1 MLSLAKHAQQI
12 STNAIAV
19 IRGASKM
26 AAATASLAVSSSSSL
41 SAAAAI
47 AVSTRARGFATGGG
61 DGASVSA
68 AVVSRQGKM
77 PNAGRYG
84 FSAAIGD
91 DRLAGFGATAAPK
104 DALLEQYLS
113 PINATAQEKHK
124 MGISK
129 VRKDFERRAGDTGS
143 SEVQVALLTYKIKYM
158 TEHLKTHRKDF
169 ASRKGL
175 EGMLSKRKRLLHYLR
190 RKDGDMYAQVI
201 GQLGLKDKY

>member
-47 AVSTRARGFATGGG
+47 AVSTRASGFATAGGG
-61 DGASVSA
+61 SA
-68 AVVSRQGKM
+68 AIVSRQGKL
-77 PNAGRYG
+77 PNAARFG